1 MLYLTKMIDY
11 RENEHLSFEEY
22 YDFLKRSDLG
32 SQYPQERFEERIR
45 KLLTT
50 RSVAITAR
58 NDEGKLIGIAF
69 GITDFA
75 YFLFITDLGVDRS
88 YTKQGIGSELLVRI
102 QDAVGREED
111 ITVVTV
117 SNENATGFY
126 EKCGYV
132 SEDCLFWKPCKLWS
146 KFEII

>member
-1 MLYLTKMIDY
+1 MINY
-11 RENEHLSFEEY
+11 RENEPLSFEEY

-32 SQYPQERFEERIR
+32 SQYPQEQFEERIR

-58 NDEGKLIGIAF
+58 NEEEKLIGIAF

-102 QDAVGREED
+102 QDAVGGEDD

-126 EKCGYV
+126 EKYGYV
-132 SEDCLFWKPCKLWS
+132 SENCLFWKPCKIWS
-146 KFEII
+146 NFEVI